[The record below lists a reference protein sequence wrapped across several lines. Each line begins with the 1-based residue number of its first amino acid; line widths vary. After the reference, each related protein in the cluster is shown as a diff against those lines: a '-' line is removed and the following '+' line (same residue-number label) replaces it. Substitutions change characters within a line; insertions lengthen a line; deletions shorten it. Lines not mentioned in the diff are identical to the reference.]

1 MYISR
6 FQVGNYKSFREPAA
20 LEFTQGFNI
29 ISGQNNAGK
38 TALLEVLGLNFIGNP
53 HRTIRTV
60 PARDT
65 IPDQNSWAE
74 VSFTV
79 SPKELK
85 EHMLALAPST
95 YHLAKP
101 DLGSEFARKV
111 GYMDDSAPSIMRLVE
126 GFFSEKQLTFKLRLT
141 AGAGGYPNWGIL
153 TVPSYGMYP
162 AQGGGGNWYYAPFE
176 VGRDGKISSRGGIAT
191 NATDLGLRLV
201 GAFQRSVY
209 GFAAERLKVGRSAHG
224 ANALLAQDASNLP
237 EVLGQLQHNP
247 SRFQGLSER
256 LKAILP
262 QVKRVSVRAISQA
275 EVEIVVWPHDPETQR
290 EDLVVPL
297 AESGTGIGQVLAIL
311 YVALTS
317 DRPRTIIIDEP
328 QSFLHPGA
336 ARKLMEFLKAY
347 PDHQLIVATHSAAII
362 AAANPKTI
370 TLARFEDGERT
381 LEQLDAKTEKGIQA
395 TLGELGIRLSDLFGA
410 DNILWVEGRT
420 EEKCFPLIVEGIMRQ
435 PLMGTEILGIR
446 QTGDLEG
453 RDAKKVFEIYRTL
466 AKGASL
472 LPPAVAFIL
481 DEECR
486 DEAAKKELFKLSGE
500 LAIFLPR
507 RMYENYLLSPMAI
520 AEVANSIA
528 GFRPAPLGPE
538 EVRKAMEVK
547 LGKPE
552 YFCAPDKMKTPIE
565 RIRNVD
571 AGTVLGELFSEFSET
586 RVTYQ
591 KVSHGVALTEWL
603 IKNAPGD
610 LREIVQLL
618 SGALKAGQA
627 TDRAATGRAPAEV
640 RDSIGKLSRQTLKA
654 VL

>member
-1 MYISR
+1 
-6 FQVGNYKSFREPAA
+6 
-20 LEFTQGFNI
+20 
-29 ISGQNNAGK
+29 
-38 TALLEVLGLNFIGNP
+38 
-53 HRTIRTV
+53 
-60 PARDT
+60 
-65 IPDQNSWAE
+65 
-74 VSFTV
+74 
-79 SPKELK
+79 
-85 EHMLALAPST
+85 
-95 YHLAKP
+95 
-101 DLGSEFARKV
+101 
-111 GYMDDSAPSIMRLVE
+111 
-126 GFFSEKQLTFKLRLT
+126 
-141 AGAGGYPNWGIL
+141 
-153 TVPSYGMYP
+153 
-162 AQGGGGNWYYAPFE
+162 
-176 VGRDGKISSRGGIAT
+176 
-191 NATDLGLRLV
+191 
-201 GAFQRSVY
+201 
-209 GFAAERLKVGRSAHG
+209 
-224 ANALLAQDASNLP
+224 
-237 EVLGQLQHNP
+237 
-247 SRFQGLSER
+247 
-256 LKAILP
+256 
-262 QVKRVSVRAISQA
+262 
-275 EVEIVVWPHDPETQR
+275 
-290 EDLVVPL
+290 
-297 AESGTGIGQVLAIL
+297 
-311 YVALTS
+311 
-317 DRPRTIIIDEP
+317 
-328 QSFLHPGA
+328 
-336 ARKLMEFLKAY
+336 
-347 PDHQLIVATHSAAII
+347 
-362 AAANPKTI
+362 
-370 TLARFEDGERT
+370 
-381 LEQLDAKTEKGIQA
+381 
-395 TLGELGIRLSDLFGA
+395 
-410 DNILWVEGRT
+410 
-420 EEKCFPLIVEGIMRQ
+420 
-435 PLMGTEILGIR
+435 
-446 QTGDLEG
+446 
-453 RDAKKVFEIYRTL
+453 
-466 AKGASL
+466 L